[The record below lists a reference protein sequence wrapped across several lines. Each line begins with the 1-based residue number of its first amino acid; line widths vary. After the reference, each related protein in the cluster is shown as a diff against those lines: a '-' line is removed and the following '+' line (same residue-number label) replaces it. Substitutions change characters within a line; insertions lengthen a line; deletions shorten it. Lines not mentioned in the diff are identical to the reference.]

1 MNITLRLSPC
11 PGSVDNIGWSQVWT
25 LDATAQRQQPVA
37 PSLCF
42 ELNDDNAN
50 FDVFGS
56 SSEALEVD
64 FNKDLFSGTLNNTVN
79 SKTKHCAVDKL
90 ENY

>member
-1 MNITLRLSPC
+1 MLTISAGLKS
-11 PGSVDNIGWSQVWT
+11 GHWT
-25 LDATAQRQQPVA
+25 PQRQQPVA